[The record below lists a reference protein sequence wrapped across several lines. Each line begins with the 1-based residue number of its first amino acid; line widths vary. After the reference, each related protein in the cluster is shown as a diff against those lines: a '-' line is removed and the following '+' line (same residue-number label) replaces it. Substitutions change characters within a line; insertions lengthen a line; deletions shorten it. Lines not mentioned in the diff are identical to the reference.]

1 MTETSSSEHI
11 SDVFYT
17 NIKSKCLK
25 ENKDPK
31 DNKEEIKEIELVL
44 EPVKIDGYCFR
55 TIKEDQSIDENEK
68 PGTKDKKGAK
78 KK

>member
-1 MTETSSSEHI
+1 MKQKKKLNTKKDFKKDEKKKDNKE
-11 SDVFYT
+11 
-17 NIKSKCLK
+17 KEK
-25 ENKDPK
+25 ENKD
-31 DNKEEIKEIELVL
+31 KEEQKEVELVL

-55 TIKEDQSIDENEK
+55 TIKEDQSLDDTEK